1 MLKFP
6 FVTGDRS
13 HSFEAFPTNEA
24 IQATEIYE
32 YAQKLSN
39 PEQVNFI
46 CNSSIHLT
54 VILVICTLTEF
65 IKNILNISFPDDT
78 HSTIL

>member
-39 PEQVNFI
+39 PERVNFI
-46 CNSSIHLT
+46 
-54 VILVICTLTEF
+54 
-65 IKNILNISFPDDT
+65 
-78 HSTIL
+78 

>member
-1 MLKFP
+1 MLIVMLKFP

-46 CNSSIHLT
+46 
-54 VILVICTLTEF
+54 
-65 IKNILNISFPDDT
+65 
-78 HSTIL
+78 